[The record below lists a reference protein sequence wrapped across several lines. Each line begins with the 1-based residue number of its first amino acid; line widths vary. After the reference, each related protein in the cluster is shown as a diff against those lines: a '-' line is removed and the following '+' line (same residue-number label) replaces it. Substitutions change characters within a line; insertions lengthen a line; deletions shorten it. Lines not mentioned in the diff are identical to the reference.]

1 MGREELEGAI
11 RQVPDF
17 PLPGILFFDILPLL
31 KDSKHFATLT
41 KELSLFANANAIDV
55 VVGIEARGLILGS
68 AVAQHLDKGFVP
80 LRKKGKLPGATL
92 EESYGLEYGKD
103 TLEIQKGVLNR
114 EDRVLLID
122 DVLATGGTLV
132 AGVKLI
138 HQCGAV
144 VESAVVAL
152 EIDGLPGRIS
162 FVRAFP
168 DIALNSLF
176 VK

>member
-1 MGREELEGAI
+1 MSSDELKDAI

-31 KDSKHFATLT
+31 KDPKHFANLT
-41 KELSLFANANAIDV
+41 KELSMFANTIDV
-55 VVGIEARGLILGS
+55 VAGIEARGLILGS
-68 AVAQHLDKGFVP
+68 AVALHLGKGFVP

-103 TLEIQKGVLNR
+103 TLEIQEGVLNR
-114 EDRVLLID
+114 GDRVLLID

-138 HQCGAV
+138 HQCGAF

-152 EIDGLPGRIS
+152 EIKELPGRSS
-162 FVRAFP
+162 FFEAFP

>member
-1 MGREELEGAI
+1 VAKELLESAI

-17 PLPGILFFDILPLL
+17 PLPGVLFFDILPLL
-31 KDSKHFATLT
+31 KNPKHFAKLT
-41 KELSLFANANAIDV
+41 EELSAFANTIDV

-68 AVAQHLDKGFVP
+68 AVALHLGKGFVP
-80 LRKKGKLPGATL
+80 LRKKGKLPGTTL

-103 TLEIQKGVLNR
+103 TLEIQEGVLNR
-114 EDRVLLID
+114 GDRVLLID

-132 AGVKLI
+132 ASVKLI
-138 HQCGAV
+138 QQCGAV

-152 EIDGLPGRIS
+152 EIEGLPGRSS
-162 FVRAFP
+162 FLGAFP

>member
-1 MGREELEGAI
+1 MSRGELEGAI

-31 KDSKHFATLT
+31 KDPKHFATLT
-41 KELSLFANANAIDV
+41 KELSVFANAIDV
-55 VVGIEARGLILGS
+55 VAGIEARGLILGS
-68 AVAQHLDKGFVP
+68 AVALHLGKGFVP
-80 LRKKGKLPGATL
+80 LRKKGKLPGTTL

-103 TLEIQKGVLNR
+103 TLEIQDGVLNCG
-114 EDRVLLID
+114 DRVLLID

-144 VESAVVAL
+144 VESVAVAL
-152 EIDGLPGRIS
+152 EINELPGRTN
-162 FVRAFP
+162 FVGAFP
-168 DIALNSLF
+168 DINLNSLF

>member
-1 MGREELEGAI
+1 MSREELEGAI
-11 RQVPDF
+11 RQVADF

-31 KDSKHFATLT
+31 KDPKHFRNLT
-41 KELSLFANANAIDV
+41 QELSAFANAVDV
-55 VVGIEARGLILGS
+55 VAGIEARGLILGS
-68 AVAQHLDKGFVP
+68 AIALHLGKGFVP

-103 TLEIQKGVLNR
+103 TLEIQEGVLNR
-114 EDRVLLID
+114 GDRVLLID

-138 HQCGAV
+138 QQCGAV

-152 EIDGLPGRIS
+152 EIEGLPGRSS
-162 FVRAFP
+162 FLGAFP